1 MALRIRLARFGQKKR
16 PFYRI
21 VVQEHETARNG
32 RFHEIVGTLNPMTD
46 PATVELKEERIKHW
60 VAKGAHA
67 TSRVADVIKQ
77 KIPNLLEEREERQTA
92 KIQAARKARKERAK
106 ARA

>member
-1 MALRIRLARFGQKKR
+1 MAVKIRLARHGQKRR

-60 VAKGAHA
+60 VEAGAHA
-67 TSRVADVIKQ
+67 TGRVADIIKT
-77 KIPNLLEEREERQTA
+77 KIPNLLEERTERQVA
-92 KIQAARKARKERAK
+92 KKQAARKARKERAK